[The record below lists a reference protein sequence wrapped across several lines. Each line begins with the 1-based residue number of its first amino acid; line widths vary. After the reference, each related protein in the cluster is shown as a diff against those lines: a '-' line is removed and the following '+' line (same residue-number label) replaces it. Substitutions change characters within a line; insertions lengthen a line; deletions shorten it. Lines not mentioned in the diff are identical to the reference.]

1 METKKIEPQ
10 ADSSGNQDY
19 KTKNQGLNSLE
30 HFSRESGKAVGDMAS
45 NLARS
50 TNQYVRSSRDFVRDN
65 PTTGVAIAAAAGALV
80 GSLVTMSMRSRRS

>member
-1 METKKIEPQ
+1 METKKIETL
-10 ADSSGNQDY
+10 SGNTENQDY

-30 HFSRESGKAVGDMAS
+30 HFSRDSGKIVGDMAG

-50 TNQYVRSSRDFVRDN
+50 TNHYVKSSRDFVRDN

-80 GSLVTMSMRSRRS
+80 GSLVTMGMRRRHP